1 MEFKN
6 KTNNYQKC
14 QSAKPCSLS
23 PEQYFFL
30 ISERIYL
37 GSAKKA
43 FQGKVLTNGLRI
55 PDCFSKDK
63 LSSQRM

>member
-6 KTNNYQKC
+6 KPKNYLKC
-14 QSAKPCSLS
+14 QSAKPRSLS

-30 ISERIYL
+30 ISKRIYL

-63 LSSQRM
+63 LYSQRV